1 MVWRSSIKPRT
12 GYSKNIKNINL
23 LSYFQKKIIKR
34 MSANKSILGTKNR
47 NQMTKERLKS
57 DE

>member
-12 GYSKNIKNINL
+12 GYLKNIKNINL

-47 NQMTKERLKS
+47 NQMTKERFKS